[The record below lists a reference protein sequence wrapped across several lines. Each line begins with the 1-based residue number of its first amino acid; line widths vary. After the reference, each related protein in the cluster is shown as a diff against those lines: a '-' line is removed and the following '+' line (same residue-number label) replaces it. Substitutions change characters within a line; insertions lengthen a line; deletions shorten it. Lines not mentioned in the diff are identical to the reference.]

1 MKARLRVKRTREMN
15 IFRFTTFL
23 LPLVCLFSLG
33 QPLQAQ
39 KYIADHRV
47 ATEEVLR
54 GIPLTYIDRA
64 RDELVVAFQ
73 HTSHGTHV
81 SRGMYGLQDYKPGDK
96 DLFGI
101 SRFKKKKGKLFFRD
115 EPLEE
120 YPPGAKDL
128 SKGERT
134 FVATTRNFLDAGE
147 NADVN
152 VLIWAWCDIWDRDV
166 QGNYLQGMAT
176 LISEY
181 GEWGS
186 RVGTGPGKRSR
197 PVTFV
202 FMTGDSRA
210 NRNVGFRQPRDQA
223 SLIVDHCRSNAYFCM
238 DIYSINTHDMEGN
251 YWEDA
256 GCDGDSRAY
265 GGNYYIDWQNAHVL
279 GAHYFESKRNPGGD
293 PRLGTHNTQYI
304 LSNRKAYAMWWI
316 LARIAGWDGNL

>member
-1 MKARLRVKRTREMN
+1 MLPALC
-15 IFRFTTFL
+15 FL
-23 LPLVCLFSLG
+23 AVY
-33 QPLQAQ
+33 QPVHSQ
-39 KYIADHRV
+39 KYIADHTIAR
-47 ATEEVLR
+47 EEVLR
-54 GIPLTYIDRA
+54 SIPGKYIDKV

-81 SRGMYGLQDYKPGDK
+81 SRGMYGLQDYKPGDNH
-96 DLFGI
+96 LFAI
-101 SRFKKKKGKLFFRD
+101 SRFKKKAGHLYFMD
-115 EPLEE
+115 EALEE

-134 FVATTRNFLDAGE
+134 FVATTRNFLDARG

-166 QGNYLQGMAT
+166 EGNYLEGMAT

-181 GEWGS
+181 GEGGS
-186 RVGTGPGKRSR
+186 KLGTGSGKREQ

-210 NRNVGFRQPRDQA
+210 NGNVGFRQARDQA
-223 SLIVDHCRSNAYFCM
+223 KLIVEHCEANAYLCL
-238 DIYSINTHDMEGN
+238 DIYSINTHDMDGN

-265 GGNYYIDWQNAHVL
+265 GGNFYMDWQNSHVL
-279 GAHYFESKRNPGGD
+279 GEDYFESKRNPKGD

-304 LSNRKAYAMWWI
+304 LSNRKAYAMWWT
-316 LARIAGWDGNL
+316 LARIAGWDGN